1 MWIKNISVLY
11 LPVNSK
17 KKISN
22 MENVTEKEKRTLGQ
36 KFLEFQRIGLV
47 SYGKYLTEQL
57 DYASKSESRN
67 AYKKYVQ
74 DQIEINNKKIA
85 DVDEKLK

>member
-1 MWIKNISVLY
+1 
-11 LPVNSK
+11 
-17 KKISN
+17 

-36 KFLEFQRIGLV
+36 KLLEFQRPGLI

-67 AYKKYVQ
+67 AYKKYIQ
-74 DQIEINNKKIA
+74 DQIKINDKKVA
-85 DVDEKLK
+85 DIDEKLK

>member
-1 MWIKNISVLY
+1 
-11 LPVNSK
+11 
-17 KKISN
+17 
-22 MENVTEKEKRTLGQ
+22 MENVTEIEKRTLGQ
-36 KFLEFQRIGLV
+36 KLLEFQRTGLV

-57 DYASKSESRN
+57 HYASKSESRK

-74 DQIEINNKKIA
+74 DQIEMNNKKIA